1 MKTFF
6 LTSWS
11 GTFPT
16 RFLVATFAAIGLAGW
31 VETEV
36 QAEME
41 AVTAAVWQAKYGV
54 TDEQIGSAGWLAEDS
69 DADGLSNGEEC
80 VTGTNP
86 LMGGSVIQ
94 VNQVVDHG
102 ESVSLTFPALRGKYY
117 VVQGSPSLTGFV
129 AITPLVSLKATAA
142 GNQTLTT
149 PKGAN
154 RFFRISVQDFDT
166 DKDGVSD
173 WAENEVGLNP
183 NDTASNPGVKD
194 LEYLSGEIAAPNEV
208 VIRASEP
215 FASEDGPQAGRF
227 TISRTQKLFPAT
239 VVLGVSGTAV
249 MGVDYAALPTSVTL
263 PAGVGAVQVS
273 VNPLPNAAVEG
284 GESVTV
290 ALQAP
295 VPGDTSFELGASDTA
310 TVIIGDATAPAG
322 TGLRARYYDTASST
336 YSNSANF
343 NPAQLTIDRLDPA
356 VNFSWLYGTPNGV
369 VLPSADTYSVVWEGR
384 LQPSSANNYQFQLD
398 ADDKARVLIDLNRDG
413 DFDDA
418 GEQLVEHGW
427 EGSAETIGTFKQ
439 SVAVPLLVPTT
450 PAERYRIRVEFAET
464 SGDARCRLQWRAG
477 TAAYANISSSN
488 IFSHTRAVTYNYTR
502 TSATAGTAVI
512 TPTGGHALAV
522 GATVALN
529 FSSGNLFAAPT
540 LSGSH
545 VVTAVTGTSSFTVA
559 LAGVDLPVS
568 GTGNGFMA
576 DATSTTAGYLARYFS
591 ASDFSGSPSLVA
603 VNGAVTDGNNGIWG
617 AGTPGAGSINP
628 DTFSVRW
635 SGQVQP
641 QFSEEYTF
649 LITADDGVRLR
660 INGQVQPLKYVAST
674 NSSGTYSY
682 NSTTGN
688 AVITHANLQA
698 GSFVVGELSRFD
710 PTSGSAS
717 TLGFA
722 DRLITAVSG
731 NTFTV
736 NFGTGAF
743 PTGTGSVNIESINK
757 APIDWASVTGERYVR
772 IPMIGG
778 TRYDIELDYFE
789 NTGSASCILSWY
801 SSSQPRQVVPADR
814 LYPSSG
820 SLAPPALV
828 SETDATALAG
838 GAFSY
843 PVLWSNGGTAT
854 ISGNPAWLTYNNG
867 VLSGTPPSGSGGDY
881 QILIT
886 LVNGAG
892 TSTAVLNLRVDEP
905 GGVIQREYW
914 TGLAGVGVESIPVEV
929 VPTGTETLSSLEVV
943 NDLGDDFGERI
954 RGYITAPLT
963 GNYYFWIAA
972 SDAAELW
979 ISNDDEPVNGVKRAW
994 VNGGN
999 EMPFTWNSEVSQKS
1013 PWLALEHGKRYYIEV
1028 LRKAGARLSDH
1039 LAIGWLK
1046 PGQSGNVPSE
1056 VVPGFVLAPWVELVP
1071 VTGGSKVY
1079 AATMRPQGG
1088 AATNASGGTFI
1099 RLNEAETEG
1108 IISIKYQG
1116 LTSAYFGMHVHDERI
1131 PGGGLANVVADLD
1144 EPGDVE
1150 RLPDGSFK
1158 WEIKTAGGR
1167 SREQIVQ
1174 DLKDGVLFFNVHS
1187 VLYPGGEIKGYFS
1200 KVEGSQKFAPPPALP
1215 MWTDDSDTNNGA
1227 ARFLTQATFGPS
1239 AADIKVLKDLTPTG
1253 GKSRYEIWI
1262 DDQFNQPASHTL
1274 EEVIRTE
1281 TASATGGAF
1290 DETLVMN
1297 AWWRNS
1303 ISEPDQLRQRLAFA
1317 LSEILVVSGQG
1328 PLDNNARALAYFY
1341 DMLAD
1346 HAFGNFK
1353 DLLKATTLTPGMGR
1367 YLDMLRNDKPDN
1379 SVGRI
1384 PNENYAREIK
1394 QLFSIGLFRMWP
1406 DGTLILN
1413 SKFEPIDT
1421 YTQREIVGFAHVF
1434 TGWDYGYDGGYR
1446 TSLGTGA
1453 DWTRPMREV
1462 PVRHFTGPKRV
1473 LNNVVLPGLA
1483 MAAGQPLDPHAA
1495 HNVTLYSDP
1504 LYQGLAAKELEES
1517 HNQLFNHPNVGPFV
1531 CRQLIQRLV
1540 TSHPSRGYVYRVTQ
1554 KFNDNGS
1561 GVRGDLRAVI
1571 KAILLDSEARSL
1583 AEAARAEFGKQ
1594 REPIMRVAA
1603 AARAFR
1609 LEPWTGTYVQ
1619 NGTRTI
1625 TVTTDL
1631 PHRLASGN
1639 NVSLDFTDTTGDL
1652 AKPAPWIG
1660 TYAIASP
1667 TTNSF
1672 TVQAAG
1678 WATGTYSIPAN
1689 STTCTV
1695 TMSNHWVIAGFQV
1708 FMDFTSGTAS
1718 GDAVVDDKVYTLLTA
1733 SAETGTNGTF
1743 TFTVANSSAS
1753 ARTGNCMIPRFT
1765 PGSYTVSSS
1774 GLAAPQEKRITL
1786 DTNTNHELNVGD
1798 LVQLNFTS
1806 GNPRPTD
1813 FVGTVEAVVDLNTYT
1828 VLSTA
1833 TGNPNLGTNQGD
1845 NGMYQFP
1852 LKSLP
1857 LVRNGTVG
1865 SRPSTFAMGNTDGS
1879 LDQSPLHSPTVFNY
1893 FLPDYKYAGPLAAA
1907 GLTTPEFQTTAETTV
1922 MRQANYLERGVY
1934 GSGNTNGLSSFNAG
1948 SNALIMDLGPWMG
1961 NAASTGA
1968 PGSQLGGGSNES
1980 KPWTNDENLGVLI
1993 DRLNSLLVGGQMPAV
2008 VKNEIISYVQRRS
2021 NMSAAYNQTTNPYTE
2036 IAYNNSGTPS
2046 DTEKRNRIRAI
2057 LHFII
2062 MSPDFTIQR

>member
-1 MKTFF
+1 M
-6 LTSWS
+6 
-11 GTFPT
+11 
-16 RFLVATFAAIGLAGW
+16 AD
-31 VETEV
+31 
-36 QAEME
+36 
-41 AVTAAVWQAKYGV
+41 VTAAVWQKKYGV
-54 TDEQIGSAGWLAEDS
+54 TDAQMGSGVWLAEDS
-69 DADGLSNGEEC
+69 DADGLSNSEEC
-80 VTGTNP
+80 VAGTNP
-86 LMGGSVIQ
+86 FVGGSVVNVSQ
-94 VNQVVDHG
+94 VADNG
-102 ESVSLTFPALRGKYY
+102 SSVSLTFPAIKGKYY

-129 AITPLVSLKATAA
+129 AVTPAVNLKAMIT
-142 GNQTLTT
+142 GDQTLTT
-149 PKGAN
+149 AKGGNA
-154 RFFRISVQDFDT
+154 FFRLSVQDYDS
-166 DKDGVSD
+166 DGDGVSD
-173 WAENEVGLNP
+173 WVEREVGLNP
-183 NDTASNPGVKD
+183 ADTASNPGQSD
-194 LEYLSGEIAAPNEV
+194 LVYLMEQIDAANEV
-208 VIRASEP
+208 VILASEP

-227 TISRTQKLFPAT
+227 TISRTQKLFPVT
-239 VVLGVSGTAV
+239 LQLQVSGTAV
-249 MGVDYAALPTSVTL
+249 MGEDYAVLPNEVTMA
-263 PAGVGAVQVS
+263 AGVGSVDLS
-273 VNPLPNAAVEG
+273 VNPLPNASVEG
-284 GESVTV
+284 GESVTAELQPP
-290 ALQAP
+290 AL
-295 VPGDTSFELGASDTA
+295 GDSSFVLGANDTA
-310 TVIIGDATAPAG
+310 TVIIGDSTQPTG

-336 YSNSANF
+336 YSNAANF
-343 NPAQLTIDRLDPA
+343 NASELKIDRIDPT
-356 VNFSWLYGTPNGV
+356 VNFSWLQGTPNGV
-369 VLPSADTYSVVWEGR
+369 VLPSPDNYSVVWEGYLR
-384 LQPSSANNYQFQLD
+384 PTSANNYQFQLD
-398 ADDKARVLIDLNRDG
+398 ADDKARVLVDLNRDG

-418 GEQLVEHGW
+418 GEQVVEHGW
-427 EGSAETIGTFKQ
+427 EGTAETIGTFKQ
-439 SVAVPLLVPTT
+439 SLAVPLVVPTS

-464 SGDARCRLQWRAG
+464 TGDARCRLQWRAG
-477 TAAYANISSSN
+477 TAAYANIPSTSV
-488 IFSHTRAVTYNYTR
+488 FSHTRAVTYNYTR

-512 TPTGGHALAV
+512 TPTGGHALAE
-522 GATVALN
+522 GTTVALN
-529 FSSGNLFAAPT
+529 FSSGNLFVAPT

-559 LAGVDLPVS
+559 LTGSNLPAS
-568 GTGNGFMA
+568 GTGNGFVA
-576 DATSTTAGYLARYFS
+576 DATSTTAGYLARYFPVM
-591 ASDFSGSPSLVA
+591 DFSGSPSLVA

-617 AGTPGAGSINP
+617 AGTPGVGSIHP

-649 LITADDGVRLR
+649 LITADDGVRLKV
-660 INGQVQPLKYVAST
+660 NGQVQSLKYVAST

-688 AVITHANLQA
+688 AVITHTSLQA

-736 NFGTGAF
+736 NLGVGAF
-743 PTGTGSVNIESINK
+743 TTGTGNVNIEAINK
-757 APIDWASVTGERYVR
+757 APNDWVSVSGERYVR
-772 IPMIGG
+772 MPMIGG

-789 NTGSASCILSWY
+789 NTGSASCVLSWY
-801 SSSQPRQVVPADR
+801 SASQPRQIVPSNR

-838 GAFSY
+838 GALSY
-843 PVLWSNGGTAT
+843 PLLWSNGGTAT
-854 ISGNPAWLTYNNG
+854 VSGNPAWLTYNNG
-867 VLSGTPPSGSGGDY
+867 VLSGTPPAGSGGDY

-914 TGLAGVGVESIPVEV
+914 TGLAGVGVGSIPVDAA
-929 VPTGTETLSSLEVV
+929 PTGTETLSSLEALT
-943 NDLGDDFGERI
+943 DLGDDFGERI

-963 GNYYFWIAA
+963 GNYYFWIAS

-979 ISNDDEPVNGVKRAW
+979 ISNDDEPVNRVKRAW
-994 VNGGN
+994 VNTG
-999 EMPFTWNSEVSQKS
+999 SEAPLSWSAEVNQKS
-1013 PWLALEHGKRYYIEV
+1013 PWLALEQGKRYYIEV
-1028 LRKAGARLSDH
+1028 LRKAGVNPGDN

-1046 PGQSGNVPSE
+1046 PGQSGNEPSE

-1071 VTGGSKVY
+1071 VTGGSNVY

-1088 AATNASGGTFI
+1088 AATNASGSTFI

-1187 VLYPGGEIKGYFS
+1187 VLYPGGEIKGHFS
-1200 KVEGSQKFAPPPALP
+1200 RVEGSQKFAPPPALP
-1215 MWTDDSDTNNGA
+1215 LWTDDSDTNNGA
-1227 ARFLTQATFGPS
+1227 ARFLTQASFGPS
-1239 AADIKVLKDLTPTG
+1239 AADIKALKDLTPTG
-1253 GKSRYEIWI
+1253 GKSRYEMWI

-1274 EEVIRTE
+1274 AEVIRTE
-1281 TASATGGAF
+1281 GASTSGGAF
-1290 DETLVMN
+1290 DETLAMN

-1303 ISEPDQLRQRLAFA
+1303 ISGPDQLRQRLAFA

-1328 PLDNNARALAYFY
+1328 PLDNNARALAHFY

-1353 DLLKATTLTPGMGR
+1353 DVLKATTLTPGMGR
-1367 YLDMLRNDKPDN
+1367 YLDMLRNDKPDH

-1394 QLFSIGLFRMWP
+1394 QLFSIGLFKMWP

-1413 SKFEPIDT
+1413 SKFEPVDT

-1446 TSLGTGA
+1446 TTLGAGA
-1453 DWTRPMREV
+1453 NWTRPMREV

-1473 LNNVVLPGLA
+1473 LNNEVLPGLA

-1504 LYQGLAAKELEES
+1504 LYQGLAAKELEDL
-1517 HNQLFNHPNVGPFV
+1517 HNQLFNHPNVGPFI
-1531 CRQLIQRLV
+1531 CRQLLQRLV

-1583 AEAARAEFGKQ
+1583 TEATRAEFGKQ

-1609 LEPWTGTYVQ
+1609 IEPWTGTYAQ

-1625 TVTTDL
+1625 TVTTDT

-1639 NVSLDFTDTTGDL
+1639 NVFLDFTSGS
-1652 AKPAPWIG
+1652 PAPSIG
-1660 TYAIASP
+1660 SYSIASP
-1667 TTNSF
+1667 TNNSF

-1695 TMSNHWVIAGFQV
+1695 TMSNHWVVAGFQV
-1708 FMDFTSGTAS
+1708 FVDFTSGGAS
-1718 GDAVVDDKVYTLLTA
+1718 TDPLVDGRVYTLLTA
-1733 SAETGTNGTF
+1733 SAQTGTNGTF
-1743 TFTVANSSAS
+1743 TFTVDTSSTS

-1786 DTNTNHELNVGD
+1786 DTNTNHELQVGD
-1798 LVQLNFTS
+1798 QVQLNFTT
-1806 GNPRPTD
+1806 GNPLPGD
-1813 FVGTVEAVVDLNTYT
+1813 IVATVESIVDLNTYT
-1828 VLSTA
+1828 VLATA
-1833 TGNPNLGTNQGD
+1833 TGNANLGTNQGD

-1857 LVRNGTVG
+1857 LNRSGTVG
-1865 SRPSTFAMGNTDGS
+1865 SRPSTFAMGKTDTTM
-1879 LDQSPLHSPTVFNY
+1879 DQSPLNSPTVFNY
-1893 FLPDYKYAGPLAAA
+1893 FLPDYKYAGALAEA

-1948 SNALIMDLGPWMG
+1948 SNALVMDLGPWMG
-1961 NAASTGA
+1961 NAVSTSA

-1980 KPWTNDENLGVLI
+1980 KPWTNDENLSVLI
-1993 DRLNSLLVGGQMPAV
+1993 DRLNSLLVGGQMPTV
-2008 VKNEIISYVQRRS
+2008 VKDEIISYVQRRS
-2021 NMSAAYNQTTNPYTE
+2021 NLSAAYNQTTNPYTE

-2057 LHFII
+2057 LHFIL